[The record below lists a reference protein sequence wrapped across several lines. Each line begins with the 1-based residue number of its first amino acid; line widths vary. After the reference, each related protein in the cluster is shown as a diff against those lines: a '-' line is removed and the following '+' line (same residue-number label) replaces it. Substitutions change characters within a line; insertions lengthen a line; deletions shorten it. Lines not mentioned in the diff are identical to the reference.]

1 MKAIQQTQTN
11 SADLIASCVLA
22 LEMKQKQKQQ
32 SSYSAGSR
40 DVDACMDGGGANT
53 DAAQRWV
60 NRACWMGRQW
70 IPTASSTQQ
79 INQHQHHPHH
89 YLGGTSTS
97 DGDGS
102 SSMPGFRLIS
112 YNVLSD
118 FKNAYQS
125 HSTVKNWDTRRQLLL
140 GEMLSYSPDVICLQ
154 DADHYQDWW
163 RPQLTNRGIFVC
175 MYIYMSP
182 HRSWVCGVYSAHHN
196 HYHHH
201 HACAYCVL

>member
-1 MKAIQQTQTN
+1 MKAIPQTQTS

-32 SSYSAGSR
+32 SSYSTGSR
-40 DVDACMDGGGANT
+40 DVDACMDGGCANT
-53 DAAQRWV
+53 DAAQRWI

-79 INQHQHHPHH
+79 INQHQHHDPPP
-89 YLGGTSTS
+89 
-97 DGDGS
+97 

-163 RPQLTNRGIFVC
+163 RPQLTNRGIYV
-175 MYIYMSP
+175 YIYI
-182 HRSWVCGVYSAHHN
+182 YI
-196 HYHHH
+196 
-201 HACAYCVL
+201 

>member
-1 MKAIQQTQTN
+1 
-11 SADLIASCVLA
+11 
-22 LEMKQKQKQQ
+22 
-32 SSYSAGSR
+32 
-40 DVDACMDGGGANT
+40 
-53 DAAQRWV
+53 
-60 NRACWMGRQW
+60 MGRQR
-70 IPTASSTQQ
+70 IPAASSTQQ
-79 INQHQHHPHH
+79 ITQHQNHPHP

-97 DGDGS
+97 DGGGS
-102 SSMPGFRLIS
+102 SSMSGFRLIS

-163 RPQLTNRGIFVC
+163 RPQLTNRGIYV
-175 MYIYMSP
+175 YIYMSP
-182 HRSWVCGVYSAHHN
+182 HRSWICGV

-201 HACAYCVL
+201 LIIIKLIIIIIIIMCILYIVGYDTSSTRSDSRQAGTVDR